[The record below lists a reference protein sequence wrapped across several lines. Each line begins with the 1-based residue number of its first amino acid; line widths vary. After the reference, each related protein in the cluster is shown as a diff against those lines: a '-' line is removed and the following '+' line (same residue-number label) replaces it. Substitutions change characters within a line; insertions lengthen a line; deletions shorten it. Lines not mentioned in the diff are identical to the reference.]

1 MGNTVA
7 YLALLGWPIV
17 SLALYS
23 KYTTLTATFWTI
35 VGGYLLLPV
44 KVGIDLPLIPALDK
58 GTIPS
63 LSAMLWCF
71 VIKKIWVPLVPSTW
85 REKILFCAII
95 FLMVMT
101 STTNS
106 EPVFN
111 GEKMVQ
117 GLRLYDGIAFALDGY
132 LNLLPFLV
140 GTAIVRTKVDL
151 YQLVRMLVIA
161 GLLYT
166 PLILLEIR
174 ISPQLH
180 TWIYGFFPHQ
190 FAQMM
195 RFDGFR
201 PVVFI
206 GHGLLVAI
214 LMVIVCSM
222 AACLAQMRLSVARV
236 PAMLILI
243 YLLVVLV
250 LCKSVG
256 AWLIGL
262 VAVSATLLLSAGCK
276 QKAAIL
282 LVLAVI
288 CYPLISMLGWF
299 PTESVLDAAAFFG
312 QERSDSLAF
321 RFHHEEQLL
330 LRAKE
335 KMWLGWGG
343 WGRSRLHNSVSDSYW
358 VIVIGSAGMLGYL
371 AKTGLFLSVLIRAGR
386 TIRLSLDRQEQRM
399 VASVSLL
406 IALMMVDQIPNSS
419 MNHLIWFLCGA
430 LHGAISLRRRDSV
443 MHQRLDENMTNPI
456 MRTAKT
462 LVDTRYPVSNGIP
475 KIDDSVQAIVHPI
488 TGGRNNALWGK

>member
-7 YLALLGWPIV
+7 YLALLGWPVV

-23 KYTTLTATFWTI
+23 RYTTLTATFWTI

-132 LNLLPFLV
+132 LNLLPFLI

-262 VAVSATLLLSAGCK
+262 VAVSATLFLSAGLK

-282 LVLAVI
+282 IVLSVI
-288 CYPLISMLGWF
+288 CYPLISMLGFF
-299 PTESVLDAAAFFG
+299 PAESIVNAATVFG
-312 QERSDSLAF
+312 ADRADSLAF
-321 RFHHEEQLL
+321 RFHHEDQLL
-330 LRAKE
+330 KHAKE
-335 KMWLGWGG
+335 KIWLGWGS
-343 WGRSRLHNSVSDSYW
+343 WGRNRLSNSVSDSYW
-358 VIVIGSAGMLGYL
+358 IIVIGTAGMLGYL
-371 AKTGLFLSVLIRAGR
+371 AMTGLFLSTLMRASTMIR
-386 TIRLSLDRQEQRM
+386 ISHDRQEKRM
-399 VASVSLL
+399 LASISLL
-406 IALMMVDQIPNSS
+406 IALVMVDQIPNSS
-419 MNHLIWFLCGA
+419 MSHLIWFICGA
-430 LHGAISLRRRDSV
+430 LLGATSLGKRVPGMGNRP
-443 MHQRLDENMTNPI
+443 DENMTNPLAGTP
-456 MRTAKT
+456 RT
-462 LVDTRYPVSNGIP
+462 VIDNRYPVSNGIP
-475 KIDDSVQAIVHPI
+475 KIGESVQPILQPI
-488 TGGRNNALWGK
+488 TGGRNNALSD